1 MKLKPIPAAVQI
13 AFISLLSTCLAQA
26 AQNPEVA
33 QPYDDIDR
41 LPEIKVI
48 DRTEPET
55 STGPVNGYTAKTS
68 STGTKTDTPIKEV
81 PQSLSVVGAKF
92 IKETGATTL
101 ADAIA
106 YTPGMSL
113 PWGDD
118 DRYDWVS
125 LRGFD
130 IYTPGFNLD
139 GMLLL
144 NIGGYAV
151 PRREAYGTERVEIL
165 RGPSSALYG
174 LSQPGGIV
182 NVISKRPTLNR
193 IREIHLELGEDNH
206 RQIAADYSSGKSKE
220 SDFSYRMVGLVQDSE
235 IKGGGLPNDK
245 VYFAPSLRWEPDNQ
259 TSLTFLSYYSKRK
272 TAAQYVGL
280 PHEGSVLPN
289 PNGNIPFPTHFLED
303 GPNNFNQNDWAIG
316 YEFRKALN
324 SSWEFEHSARYSK
337 VDTNSLQF
345 WSDNQFEVINEAN
358 PSHPDNF
365 RRLKRV
371 VFFIDENLKSIN
383 LDLKSK
389 HKFSTAGLDHKLTL
403 GLDGLRMKSD
413 MLGGW
418 GGRAGSIDVFTRDS
432 DSSYEL
438 PPPDFQNSINRI
450 TQLGLYVQDQMTYGK
465 TSGTFTIRYDRSRA
479 SINNRSSS
487 TKTDINDGKLTGRI
501 GLTHKIT
508 EDIVPYVSYST
519 SFFPILDADS
529 GTGQP
534 FKPETG
540 RQTEVGF
547 RHQPDQGKFGYS
559 VAFYDLRR
567 QNYVTSDPETLRN
580 RQTGEVTARGLEF
593 EGLLK
598 PTPSLNILASYT
610 LSLKSEITRSS
621 DPSEIGK
628 PIKGT
633 PKHQFN
639 IWSDY
644 KTPVGVKLGIGVR
657 YKGSHH
663 GDLDGSPAKVPS
675 YALYD
680 ARVSYDYQN
689 WNFAISGRNIT
700 NKRTLAFCANWA
712 CGYGEKRR
720 IMATATANW

>member
-1 MKLKPIPAAVQI
+1 MKIKPIPVVVQ
-13 AFISLLSTCLAQA
+13 FSLTYFLLSGLTQA
-26 AQNPEVA
+26 ADKTEVSGLNVVEK
-33 QPYDDIDR
+33 
-41 LPEIKVI
+41 LPEITVTDK
-48 DRTEPET
+48 REPES
-55 STGPVNGYTAKTS
+55 STGPIKGYSAKRS

-81 PQSLSVVGAKF
+81 PQSLSVVGADF

-101 ADAIA
+101 TDAIA
-106 YTPGMSL
+106 YTPGLSL

-130 IYTPGFNLD
+130 VYTPGFNLD

-182 NVISKRPTLNR
+182 NVISKRPTLSK
-193 IREIHLELGEDNH
+193 IREVRLELGEDNH
-206 RQIAADYSSGKSKE
+206 RQIAADYSSGKVKN
-220 SDFSYRMVGLVQDSE
+220 SDFSYRMIGLVQDSE

-245 VYFAPSLRWEPDNQ
+245 VYFAPSLVWAPDNQ

-272 TAAQYVGL
+272 AAAQYVGL

-303 GPNNFNQNDWAIG
+303 GPNNFNQSDWAVG
-316 YEFRKALN
+316 YDFHKNLN
-324 SSWEFEHSARYSK
+324 PIWDIEHAARYSK
-337 VDTNSLQF
+337 VGTDSLQF
-345 WSDNQFEVINEAN
+345 WSDNQFEVVNEAD

-371 VFFIDENLKSIN
+371 VFFIDENLKSLN
-383 LDLKSK
+383 LDFKSK
-389 HKFSTAGLDHKLTL
+389 HRFSTGILSHKLTL
-403 GLDGLRMKSD
+403 GLDALRMKSD

-418 GGRAGSIDVFTRDS
+418 GGKAGSIDVFTREADS
-432 DSSYEL
+432 NYEL

-450 TQLGLYVQDQMTYGK
+450 TQFGVYLQDQISHGR
-465 TSGTFTIRYDRSRA
+465 TSAALTVRYDKSRA
-479 SINNRSSS
+479 SINNRSNS
-487 TKTDINDGKLTGRI
+487 TESTINDGKLTGRI
-501 GLTHKIT
+501 GLTRKVT
-508 EDIVPYVSYST
+508 DDIVPYASYST

-540 RQTEVGF
+540 RQFEVGV
-547 RHQPDQGKFGYS
+547 RHQPEQGNFGYS
-559 VAFYDLRR
+559 LAFYDLRR
-567 QNYVTSDPETLRN
+567 ENYVTSDPETLRN

-593 EGLLK
+593 EGVIRLV
-598 PTPSLNILASYT
+598 PSLNVLASYT
-610 LSLKSEITRSS
+610 LSAKSEITKSS

-628 PIKGT
+628 PIKGM
-633 PKHQFN
+633 PRHQFN
-639 IWSDY
+639 LWADY
-644 KTPVGVKLGIGVR
+644 KTPVGVKFGLGVR

-680 ARVSYDYQN
+680 AKISYDYRE

-720 IMATATANW
+720 VMATVTTNW